1 MIRRDEAECRLVGA
15 FNALASHRNFCIPLH
30 FPGYNQHLPR
40 DLSAENMEVCHDDER
55 IDNTVQ
61 ILSSVKP
68 QATDYSLLL
77 GRFEAIYGQRP
88 LDAIAPDE
96 IFHFLEDLMKNLA
109 KATRRL
115 RYAQLKAF
123 YNFIIDRCSLNMRNP
138 CNASLLSKSF
148 KAPKQQP
155 RRILDR
161 ETVDEMIYNTTKQR
175 DRLIL
180 ELQARCG
187 LRIGELLKIKV
198 SDVSDRTI
206 TLREPKPGKD
216 SEMAYMPE
224 NVSRKLADYV
234 KEKALHG
241 EDRIF
246 PICYSTARSL
256 IKKLGTKLNVPVAP
270 HDLRRYSATY
280 ASRNGVPLEVVSKV
294 ILRHKDLKTTQIYL
308 GKISDSEAIR
318 WMDVLHGK

>member
-1 MIRRDEAECRLVGA
+1 MTTQEAIKLFKYYLQSNHKQRTIESYR
-15 FNALASHRNFCIPLH
+15 
-30 FPGYNQHLPR
+30 
-40 DLSAENMEVCHDDER
+40 
-55 IDNTVQ
+55 
-61 ILSSVKP
+61 
-68 QATDYSLLL
+68 LLL
-77 GRFEAIYGQRP
+77 ERFEVIYAQKD
-88 LDAIAPDE
+88 LETIAPDE
-96 IFHFLEDLMKNLA
+96 IFHFLENLTGNMA
-109 KATRRL
+109 KSTRRL

-138 CNASLLSKSF
+138 CSTPLLSKSF
-148 KAPKQQP
+148 KAPKQP
-155 RRILDR
+155 HKILDR
-161 ETVDEMIYNTTKQR
+161 ETVDEMIYNTKKQR

-187 LRIGELLKIKV
+187 LRIGELLKIKA

-206 TLREPKPGKD
+206 TLREPKLGK
-216 SEMAYMPE
+216 ETERAYMPE
-224 NVSRKLADYV
+224 NVSRKLAEYV
-234 KEKALHG
+234 KEKAISG

-256 IKKLGTKLNVPVAP
+256 IKRLGAKLNVRVAP
-270 HDLRRYSATY
+270 HDLWRYSATY

-294 ILRHKDLKTTQIYL
+294 ILRHQDLKTTQVYL

>member
-1 MIRRDEAECRLVGA
+1 MTA
-15 FNALASHRNFCIPLH
+15 
-30 FPGYNQHLPR
+30 
-40 DLSAENMEVCHDDER
+40 
-55 IDNTVQ
+55 
-61 ILSSVKP
+61 K
-68 QATDYSLLL
+68 
-77 GRFEAIYGQRP
+77 EAITLFKRYLQSNHKTRTIESYTIL
-88 LDAIAPDE
+88 LDRFSAIHAEKSLDDISPDE
-96 IFHFLEDLMKNLA
+96 IFHFLEDLTRSLA
-109 KATRRL
+109 KSTRRL

-148 KAPKQQP
+148 KAPKQVP
-155 RRILDR
+155 RKILDR
-161 ETVDEMIYNTTKQR
+161 ETVDEMIYNTKRQR

-187 LRIGELLKIKV
+187 LRIGELLKIRV
-198 SDVSDRTI
+198 IDVSDRTI
-206 TLREPKPGKD
+206 TLREPKSGK
-216 SEMAYMPE
+216 EVERAYMPE
-224 NVSRKLADYV
+224 NVSKKMAEYI
-234 KEKALHG
+234 KERALQG
-241 EDRIF
+241 DARVF

-256 IKKLGTKLNVPVAP
+256 VRELGAKLNVHVSP

-294 ILRHKDLKTTQIYL
+294 ILRHQDLKTTQVYL

>member
-1 MIRRDEAECRLVGA
+1 MITKEAITL
-15 FNALASHRNFCIPLH
+15 FKYYLQSNHK
-30 FPGYNQHLPR
+30 PR
-40 DLSAENMEVCHDDER
+40 TIESYR
-55 IDNTVQ
+55 
-61 ILSSVKP
+61 
-68 QATDYSLLL
+68 LLL
-77 GRFEAIYGQRP
+77 ERFEVIYAQKD
-88 LDAIAPDE
+88 LETIAPDE
-96 IFHFLEDLMKNLA
+96 IFHFLENLTGNMA
-109 KATRRL
+109 KSTRRL

-138 CNASLLSKSF
+138 CSTSLLSKSF
-148 KAPKQQP
+148 KAPKQHP
-155 RRILDR
+155 HTILDR
-161 ETVDEMIYNTTKQR
+161 ETVDEMIYNTKRQR

-187 LRIGELLKIKV
+187 LRIGELLKIKA
-198 SDVSDRTI
+198 SDVADRTI
-206 TLREPKPGKD
+206 TLREPKSGK
-216 SEMAYMPE
+216 ETERAYMPE
-224 NVSRKLADYV
+224 NVSRKLAEYV
-234 KEKALHG
+234 KEKAING

-256 IKKLGTKLNVPVAP
+256 IKRLGTKLNVKVAP

-294 ILRHKDLKTTQIYL
+294 ILRHQDLKTTQVYL